1 MAHRNSKCNHCEEVY
16 HYCRSCDLPEQFY
29 EEFCSYECWTKS
41 KEYIDFMN
49 IATVFYYSLDD
60 KQTEMFEKILDHVNY
75 IDDSGTLMLE
85 FKNKVGI

>member
-1 MAHRNSKCNHCEEVY
+1 
-16 HYCRSCDLPEQFY
+16 
-29 EEFCSYECWTKS
+29 
-41 KEYIDFMN
+41 MN